1 MSEQNNEQTELLREM
16 VKWVRFSGMKQ
27 VKEVLMSTLN
37 TEKKIIAYHYS
48 DGKNTSTVISKFSGI
63 AQPNIS
69 DLWKEWLSL
78 GLGEAI
84 SASGGSRFKRSFDLK
99 MFGIAVPEVKQKPDS
114 QQKSEST
121 TQPVSSDVESTNTE
135 GQTNAI

>member
-1 MSEQNNEQTELLREM
+1 MSGQNDEQIELLREM

-37 TEKKIIAYHYS
+37 NEKKIIAYHHS
-48 DGKNTSTVISKFSGI
+48 DGKNTSTVISKLSGI
-63 AQPNIS
+63 AQPTIS

-84 SASGGSRFKRSFDLK
+84 TASGGSRFKKSFDLK
-99 MFGIAVPEVKQKPDS
+99 MFGIVVPEVKNVPQKVES
-114 QQKSEST
+114 QQEKPAESDT
-121 TQPVSSDVESTNTE
+121 T
-135 GQTNAI
+135 